1 MRRWLYYNIESI
13 ITGIMDRVLWQYR
26 DQIAHAIFMIMDGNS
41 REDNSWKVLNNKWKL
56 DYSLK
61 EMFQEEE

>member
-1 MRRWLYYNIESI
+1 MMVLQHGKCNHRD
-13 ITGIMDRVLWQYR
+13 MDRVLWQYR
-26 DQIAHAIFMIMDGNS
+26 DQIAHENFMIMDGNS
-41 REDNSWKVLNNKWKL
+41 GDNNSWKVLNNKWKL